1 MSLRQWLRARAERR
15 AAAAGRAMR
24 GAGRRARRDLG
35 AVASGAVPSRS
46 VRYATSPL
54 LASRTPPW
62 RSKFMVAAIGAAF
75 ALLIGRAVYVQVI
88 GTEFYQQQGE
98 NRYARTLEL
107 PANRG
112 RIIDRSGQLLASS
125 VPAPSIWA
133 IPKDI
138 DADAAGKRAL
148 ARLLGMEA
156 GELDKRLADNP
167 NFVWLRR
174 QVDEPVARQVKALNL
189 KGIHQ
194 LTEYKRTYPEG
205 EAAAHVVGFT
215 NFEAKGQEG
224 IELAFQGALSGKDGT
239 RRVIKDR
246 LGRVVED
253 IGESVPPVDGRDI
266 ELSIDT
272 KLQFYAYQRVR
283 DAVAEHRAKAG
294 SVVVLDVRSGEV
306 LALANYP
313 SYTPGDRRN
322 LGGQQLRNR
331 ALTDTF
337 EPGSTMKPFVA
348 ALALETHRVR
358 PDTVI
363 DTAPGRIT
371 ITGSTISDS
380 HPHGLLTVAEV
391 IQKSSNVGT
400 VKMAM
405 QMPAREMWETF
416 SAVGLGQKPQIDFP
430 GAVTG
435 RLRPYKSWRPI
446 EQATMSYGYGLS
458 SSLFQLARAYTVFA
472 RDGELIPVSIL
483 KAEHPTAGVRVFS
496 PETARTVRR
505 MLQMA
510 AGPGGTAP
518 KAQAIGYSVGGK
530 TGTAHK
536 QEGKGYADK
545 AYRAWFVGLAPISDP
560 RIVVAVM
567 IDEPSAGK
575 YFGGDVAA
583 PVFSEVVQQSLRTL
597 GVPPDIEVQPQI
609 VARSVPAVEE
619 SF

>member
-1 MSLRQWLRARAERR
+1 MNWLEGMVKKKPPPG
-15 AAAAGRAMR
+15 AAS
-24 GAGRRARRDLG
+24 
-35 AVASGAVPSRS
+35 VRS
-46 VRYATSPL
+46 VNYASSPL
-54 LASRTPPW
+54 LASKTPPW
-62 RSKFMVAAIGAAF
+62 RSRFFVAMVGLGF
-75 ALLIGRAVYVQVI
+75 AVLLGRAAYVQIV
-88 GTEFYQQQGE
+88 GQAFFARQGE
-98 NRYARTLEL
+98 IRYARTLDL
-107 PANRG
+107 PASRG
-112 RIIDRSGQLLASS
+112 RIIDRNGLILASS
-125 VPAPSIWA
+125 VPVPSLWA
-133 IPKDI
+133 IPKDF
-138 DADAAGKRAL
+138 DADRAQRAQL
-148 ARLLGMEA
+148 AKLLGMTPKE
-156 GELDKRLADNP
+156 LADRLDDSP

-174 QVDEPVARQVKALNL
+174 QVDDAVARQVLALGI
-189 KGIHQ
+189 KGVHQ
-194 LTEYKRTYPEG
+194 VREYKRKYPEG

-215 NFEAKGQEG
+215 NVEDKGQEG
-224 IELAFQGALSGKDGT
+224 IELAFQHDLSGRDGT

-253 IGESVPPVDGRDI
+253 IGDSVQPVDGRDI
-266 ELSIDT
+266 ELSIDS
-272 KLQFYAYQRVR
+272 KVQFFAYQRIR
-283 DAVAEHRAKAG
+283 DAVAEHKAKAG
-294 SVVVLDVRSGEV
+294 SVVVLDVHTGEV

-348 ALALETHRVR
+348 ALALETHRVK

-363 DTAPGRIT
+363 DTAPGRLT

-458 SSLFQLARAYTVFA
+458 ASLFQLAHAYTVFA

-505 MLQMA
+505 FLQMA